1 MSSRRVRIFQ
11 STGSGVPADYCGSER
26 DVPCDLLRAVPMLAP
41 DEKNRDG
48 RLSLPKQMD
57 CRIYQRSTSHW
68 LLCSAPEHEGDP
80 NQQHSTPL
88 SNPTFVPVP
97 AGGHLIPL
105 VLANTGSGIYVPI
118 RFQLT
123 QPPKTGPSTMW
134 FLPNQTCHRSW
145 HSRGDILSLE
155 G

>member
-80 NQQHSTPL
+80 NQQHSDARYRIL
-88 SNPTFVPVP
+88 LLFLFLLGASNSFGV
-97 AGGHLIPL
+97 GE
-105 VLANTGSGIYVPI
+105 
-118 RFQLT
+118 
-123 QPPKTGPSTMW
+123 
-134 FLPNQTCHRSW
+134 HRLWDLCSN
-145 HSRGDILSLE
+145 
-155 G
+155 